1 MAGIPLAQAVAGYF
15 MREPMRHIILL
26 GDDDGSVGA
35 IVGPSLAS
43 EFQVIQVN
51 DIDAVISSARVD
63 RPALVVVV
71 LDSYE
76 TPQAFAPVAAVRRF
90 DPDLPLIVVA
100 PQDDIAR
107 SQVLKLGATQFI
119 DRSCETAELITRVRT
134 LARSRRARRE
144 APVAT
149 RERTYRLEHQ
159 MIFDASGRMEN
170 VRRVIETVA
179 HLDCTILIRG
189 ESGTGKELVA
199 RALAAPSLHQG
210 KPFVKVNCAALP
222 SELLESELFG
232 YERGAFTGA
241 VQRKLG
247 KFEFA
252 HQGTIFLDE
261 IGEMSAPMQAK
272 ILQVLQDGEFS
283 RLGGAQDTRVDV
295 RIIAATHRDL
305 ERMIGEGQFREDL
318 FFRLNVISITLP
330 PLRERPDSIPLIAD
344 HFLRK
349 YSETYKRPYVP
360 LASSMLERFMEYSWP
375 GNIREMENLIQR
387 MVILGVEASS
397 REILQTFATPVRRS
411 LSAGS
416 PGSQPP
422 ASGTNGQSHSS
433 IHDGNGSADKVHA
446 VRQNANGHDRLG
458 SLKDAARVAAQ
469 QVERDLILESLR
481 RMRWNR
487 KETAKLLGVSY
498 KTLLAKI
505 RENGLDDEV
514 PEGGSLQ
521 QVG

>member
-1 MAGIPLAQAVAGYF
+1 
-15 MREPMRHIILL
+15 MRQIILL
-26 GDDDGSVGA
+26 NDDDGVVASA
-35 IVGPSLAS
+35 AGPSLS
-43 EFQVIQVN
+43 DEFQLVQVN
-51 DIDAVISSARVD
+51 DLDAVLSTSRIE
-63 RPALVVVV
+63 RPALVVIV
-71 LDSYE
+71 LQSFD
-76 TPQAFAPVAAVRRF
+76 TPQAFAPVAAIKRF
-90 DPDLPLIVVA
+90 DADIPIAVVG
-100 PQDDIAR
+100 PKDDIAR
-107 SQVLKLGATQFI
+107 SQALKLGATEFI
-119 DRSCETAELITRVRT
+119 TTPIDAVELSSRVRAS
-134 LARSRRARRE
+134 ARSRRPRRDIPS
-144 APVAT
+144 AP
-149 RERTYRLEHQ
+149 RERVYRLEHE
-159 MIFDASGRMEN
+159 MIFDASARMEN
-170 VRRVIETVA
+170 VRRIIETVA
-179 HLDCTILIRG
+179 HLDCTVLIRG

-199 RALAAPSLHQG
+199 RALASPSLQQG

-283 RLGGAQDTRVDV
+283 RLGGTQDTRVDV

-305 ERMIGEGQFREDL
+305 ERMIADGQFREDL

-330 PLRERPDSIPLIAD
+330 SLRERPDSIPLIAD

-349 YSETYKRPYVP
+349 YSDTYKRPYAP
-360 LASSMLERFMEYSWP
+360 LASSMLYSWP
-375 GNIREMENLIQR
+375 GNIREMENLVQR

-397 REILQTFATPVRRS
+397 REILQTLAAPSVRRS
-411 LSAGS
+411 LSAGNGAGAQPMS
-416 PGSQPP
+416 PAAPNSQKPS
-422 ASGTNGQSHSS
+422 ANDGQGYSEKAHTITQQVNGTG
-433 IHDGNGSADKVHA
+433 K
-446 VRQNANGHDRLG
+446 DRLG
-458 SLKDAARVAAQ
+458 SLKDAARIAAQ

-514 PEGGSLQ
+514 PGTGLQ
-521 QVG
+521 NVG

>member
-1 MAGIPLAQAVAGYF
+1 
-15 MREPMRHIILL
+15 MREHMRQIILL
-26 GDDDGSVGA
+26 GDDNGSVGSV
-35 IVGPSLAS
+35 IGPCLTD

-51 DIDAVISSARVD
+51 DVDAVLSGARIE
-63 RPALVVVV
+63 RPALVVVT
-71 LDSYE
+71 LDSYDS
-76 TPQAFAPVAAVRRF
+76 PHAFAPVAAVKRF
-90 DPDLPLIVVA
+90 DADIPIVVVA
-100 PQDDIAR
+100 PHDDIAR
-107 SQVLKLGATQFI
+107 GQALKLGASEFI
-119 DRSCETAELITRVRT
+119 ARPFDEVELAARVRT
-134 LARSRRARRE
+134 AARSRRARRE

-159 MIFDASGRMEN
+159 MIFDSSARMEN

-179 HLDCTILIRG
+179 HLDCTVLIRG

-199 RALAAPSLHQG
+199 RALASPSLQQG

-283 RLGGAQDTRVDV
+283 RLGGTQDTRVDV

-305 ERMIGEGQFREDL
+305 ERMISEGQFREDL

-330 PLRERPDSIPLIAD
+330 SLRERPDSIPLIVD
-344 HFLRK
+344 HFVRK

-360 LASSMLERFMEYSWP
+360 IASSMLEKFMEYSWP
-375 GNIREMENLIQR
+375 GNIREMENLVQR
-387 MVILGVEASS
+387 IVILGVDASS
-397 REILQTFATPVRRS
+397 REILQTLSAPSVRRS
-411 LSAGS
+411 LLAG
-416 PGSQPP
+416 GAKSQPTAAPSNGNQQRPP
-422 ASGTNGQSHSS
+422 ASEGYPDQAHT
-433 IHDGNGSADKVHA
+433 
-446 VRQNANGHDRLG
+446 VRQSVNGAGKERVG

-469 QVERDLILESLR
+469 QVECDLILESLR

-514 PEGGSLQ
+514 PDADSLQ
-521 QVG
+521 NVG

>member
-1 MAGIPLAQAVAGYF
+1 
-15 MREPMRHIILL
+15 MRHIILL
-26 GDDDGSVGA
+26 GDDDGFVGSVAGS
-35 IVGPSLAS
+35 SLAD
-43 EFQVIQVN
+43 EFQLVQVG
-51 DIDAVISSARVD
+51 DLEAVLSSARIE

-71 LDSYE
+71 LSSYD
-76 TPQAFAPVAAVRRF
+76 TPQAFAPIAAIRRF
-90 DPDLPLIVVA
+90 DADLPIVVVG
-100 PQDDIAR
+100 PTDDIAR
-107 SQVLKLGATQFI
+107 SQALKLGATEFI
-119 DRSCETAELITRVRT
+119 AATVNGADLSSRLRAA
-134 LARSRRARRE
+134 ARRRARRE
-144 APVAT
+144 ALPVA
-149 RERTYRLEHQ
+149 RNRTYRLEHE
-159 MIFDASGRMEN
+159 MIFDDSARMEH
-170 VRRVIETVA
+170 VRRIIETVA
-179 HLDCTILIRG
+179 HLDCTVLIRG

-199 RALAAPSLHQG
+199 RALAAPSLQQG

-283 RLGGAQDTRVDV
+283 RLGGTQDTRVEV

-305 ERMIGEGQFREDL
+305 ERMIADGQFREDL

-330 PLRERPDSIPLIAD
+330 SLRERPDSIPLIAD

-349 YSETYKRPYVP
+349 YAETYKRPYARMAP
-360 LASSMLERFMEYSWP
+360 SMLEKFMEYSWP
-375 GNIREMENLIQR
+375 GNIREMENLVQR

-397 REILQTFATPVRRS
+397 REILQT
-411 LSAGS
+411 LSAPSIRKSLAAPHG
-416 PGSQPP
+416 GAPP
-422 ASGTNGQSHSS
+422 AAA
-433 IHDGNGSADKVHA
+433 GNGSSAQAAASPDLYS
-446 VRQNANGHDRLG
+446 DRPHSISQQARSKDGLG
-458 SLKDAARVAAQ
+458 SLRDAARVAAQ

-514 PEGGSLQ
+514 PGTGLQ
-521 QVG
+521 NAG

>member
-1 MAGIPLAQAVAGYF
+1 
-15 MREPMRHIILL
+15 MRQIILL
-26 GDDDGSVGA
+26 GDDDGVIGSA
-35 IVGPSLAS
+35 AGPSLS
-43 EFQVIQVN
+43 DEFQLVQVN
-51 DIDAVISSARVD
+51 DLDAVLSTSRIE

-71 LDSYE
+71 LHSYD
-76 TPQAFAPVAAVRRF
+76 TAQAFAPVAAIKRF
-90 DPDLPLIVVA
+90 DADVPIAVVG
-100 PQDDIAR
+100 PKDDIAR
-107 SQVLKLGATQFI
+107 SQALKLGAAEFI
-119 DRSCETAELITRVRT
+119 ATPVEAAELSSRIRAS
-134 LARSRRARRE
+134 ARSRRLRRE
-144 APVAT
+144 SPSAP
-149 RERTYRLEHQ
+149 RERVYRLEHE
-159 MIFDASGRMEN
+159 MIFDASTRMEN
-170 VRRVIETVA
+170 VRRIIETVA
-179 HLDCTILIRG
+179 HLDCTVLIRG

-199 RALAAPSLHQG
+199 RALASPSLQQG

-283 RLGGAQDTRVDV
+283 RLGGTQDTRVDV

-305 ERMIGEGQFREDL
+305 ERMIGDGQFREDL

-330 PLRERPDSIPLIAD
+330 SLRERPDSIPLIAD

-349 YSETYKRPYVP
+349 YSDTYKRPYTP
-360 LASSMLERFMEYSWP
+360 MAPSMLEKFMEYSWP
-375 GNIREMENLIQR
+375 GNIREMENLVQR

-397 REILQTFATPVRRS
+397 REILQTLAAPSVRRS
-411 LSAGS
+411 LPAGNGGGAQPTSAATTN
-416 PGSQPP
+416 SQKP
-422 ASGTNGQSHSS
+422 AP
-433 IHDGNGSADKVHA
+433 HDGQGHSERAHAISQQVNGTGK
-446 VRQNANGHDRLG
+446 DRIG
-458 SLKDAARVAAQ
+458 SLKDAARIAAQ

-514 PEGGSLQ
+514 PGTGLQ
-521 QVG
+521 NAG

>member
-1 MAGIPLAQAVAGYF
+1 VARCRRPRRETPLA
-15 MREPMRHIILL
+15 P
-26 GDDDGSVGA
+26 
-35 IVGPSLAS
+35 
-43 EFQVIQVN
+43 
-51 DIDAVISSARVD
+51 
-63 RPALVVVV
+63 
-71 LDSYE
+71 
-76 TPQAFAPVAAVRRF
+76 
-90 DPDLPLIVVA
+90 
-100 PQDDIAR
+100 
-107 SQVLKLGATQFI
+107 
-119 DRSCETAELITRVRT
+119 
-134 LARSRRARRE
+134 
-144 APVAT
+144 
-149 RERTYRLEHQ
+149 RERTYRFEHQ
-159 MIFDASGRMEN
+159 MIFDASPRMEN
-170 VRRVIETVA
+170 VRRVIDTVA
-179 HLDCTILIRG
+179 HLDCTVLIRG

-199 RALAAPSLHQG
+199 RALAAPSLQQA

-283 RLGGAQDTRVDV
+283 RLGGTQDTRVDV

-305 ERMIGEGQFREDL
+305 ERMIADGQFREDL

-330 PLRERPDSIPLIAD
+330 SLRERPDSIPLIAD

-349 YSETYKRPYVP
+349 YSDTYKRPYQP
-360 LASSMLERFMEYSWP
+360 IASSMLEKFMEYSWP

-397 REILQTFATPVRRS
+397 RDILQTFSAPIVRRS
-411 LSAGS
+411 LSSGSAGLQA
-416 PGSQPP
+416 PVAAING
-422 ASGTNGQSHSS
+422 GQSSPPPQETVPEITQVVARS
-433 IHDGNGSADKVHA
+433 INGSGK
-446 VRQNANGHDRLG
+446 DRLG

-514 PEGGSLQ
+514 PDAGPLQ
-521 QVG
+521 NVG

>member
-1 MAGIPLAQAVAGYF
+1 
-15 MREPMRHIILL
+15 MRQIILL

-35 IVGPSLAS
+35 TVGPSLAD
-43 EFQVIQVN
+43 EFQVIQFN
-51 DIDAVISSARVD
+51 DVEAVLSSARID
-63 RPALVVVV
+63 RPALVVVA
-71 LDSYE
+71 LASFDSA
-76 TPQAFAPVAAVRRF
+76 QAFAPVAAVKRF
-90 DPDLPLIVVA
+90 DAEIPIVVVG
-100 PQDDIAR
+100 PHDDIAR
-107 SQVLKLGATQFI
+107 SQALKLGATEFVGRPF
-119 DRSCETAELITRVRT
+119 DEVELAGRVRAA
-134 LARSRRARRE
+134 ARSRRVRRD
-144 APVAT
+144 APPAT
-149 RERTYRLEHQ
+149 RERSFRLEHQ
-159 MIFDASGRMEN
+159 MIFDAGARMEN

-179 HLDCTILIRG
+179 HLDCTVLIRG

-199 RALAAPSLHQG
+199 RALAAPSLQQG

-283 RLGGAQDTRVDV
+283 RLGGTQDTRVDV

-305 ERMIGEGQFREDL
+305 DRMIGEGQFREDL

-330 PLRERPDSIPLIAD
+330 SLRERPDSIPLIAD

-360 LASSMLERFMEYSWP
+360 IRPSMLEKFMEYSWP
-375 GNIREMENLIQR
+375 GNIREMENLVQR

-397 REILQTFATPVRRS
+397 REILQTLSAPSVRRS
-411 LSAGS
+411 LPAANAAPQPAAGPQRTA
-416 PGSQPP
+416 PGDGDGDHRPHTVSQQT
-422 ASGTNGQSHSS
+422 SRTG
-433 IHDGNGSADKVHA
+433 KE
-446 VRQNANGHDRLG
+446 RLG

-514 PEGGSLQ
+514 PESEPLQ
-521 QVG
+521 HAG